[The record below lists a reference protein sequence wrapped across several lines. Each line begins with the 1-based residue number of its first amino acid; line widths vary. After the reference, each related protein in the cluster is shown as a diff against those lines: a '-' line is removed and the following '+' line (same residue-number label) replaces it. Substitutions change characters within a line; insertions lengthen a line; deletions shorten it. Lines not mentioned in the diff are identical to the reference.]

1 MGAIELVFYDLDGTL
16 IETAPEICDA
26 VNDVMDHYQWPAIDE
41 DQVERWIGHGTGAL
55 LVHAVARALGA
66 EPEALRQDP
75 RMLEIGRVYDGYYE
89 RRCGTRS
96 RLYPDVRESLDALRL
111 DGIRAVIAT
120 NKERRY
126 TERVLAAHDLAG
138 HFDRVLCG
146 DTMPVR
152 KPDPAGILECLQAL
166 GVPAERALFVGD
178 SSIDVATA
186 RNAGLPVWLVPYGY
200 NMGQPIG
207 EVEADRVIDGF
218 AELRCAL
225 DRHATDRSLASG

>member
-1 MGAIELVFYDLDGTL
+1 MRAVDLVFFDLDGTL
-16 IETAPEICDA
+16 VETAPEICDA
-26 VNDVMDHYQWPAIDE
+26 VNDLMDHFGWQTV
-41 DQVERWIGHGTGAL
+41 DQEQIERWIGHGTDAL
-55 LVHAVARALGA
+55 LRHAVARAFGT
-66 EPEALRQDP
+66 EPEALRERVHMDEVGP
-75 RMLEIGRVYDGYYE
+75 VYDDYYA

-96 RLYPDVRESLDALRL
+96 RLYPDVRETLTALRAE
-111 DGIRAVIAT
+111 GIGAAIVT

-126 TERVLAAHDLAG
+126 ADRVLAVHDLADK
-138 HFDRVLCG
+138 FDRVLCG
-146 DTMPVR
+146 DTMPAR
-152 KPDPAGILECLQAL
+152 KPDPAGMLECLQTL

-178 SSIDVATA
+178 SSIDAATA
-186 RNAGLPVWLVPYGY
+186 RNAGVPVWLVPYGY